1 MSSILKALKKLEHE
15 KTGRFPES
23 FNINKD
29 IIRTAESTR
38 SFSPFTLLL
47 FSLLIFGGGAS
58 ATFLF
63 LHSSRLPQSA
73 TKAQQIISTEDDQPR
88 DSKGLAT
95 PDTLPAEI
103 VAVPAT
109 SNSTGR
115 RQLLQYKTTA
125 PDNDVANKTP
135 AVADPVRSAEP
146 KEAAAAIKSEHVAG
160 TRTVPYLRVNGIA
173 FQNNGAESVV
183 IVNGMTVAKGATIE
197 GATVDD
203 VRNDRVIFRYNGEL
217 FEILLGQ
224 SNR

>member
-23 FNINKD
+23 LNINKD
-29 IIRTAESTR
+29 ILRTAESTR
-38 SFSPFTLLL
+38 GFSPFTLLL
-47 FSLLIFGGGAS
+47 FSLLIFGGGAT

-73 TKAQQIISTEDDQPR
+73 TMAQQIISTEDDQPQ
-88 DSKGLAT
+88 DSKGLVT
-95 PDTLPAEI
+95 SDTLPAEI
-103 VAVPAT
+103 VVVPAT

-115 RQLLQYKTTA
+115 RRLPQYKTTA
-125 PDNDVANKTP
+125 PGNDVANKTP
-135 AVADPVRSAEP
+135 TVVEPVRSVES
-146 KEAAAAIKSEHVAG
+146 KAAVAIKSEHAAG
-160 TRTVPYLRVNGIA
+160 TRTVPSLRVNGIA

>member
-23 FNINKD
+23 LNINAD
-29 IIRTAESTR
+29 ILRTTESTR

-47 FSLLIFGGGAS
+47 FSLLIFGGGAA

-63 LHSSRLPQSA
+63 LKSSRLPQSA
-73 TKAQQIISTEDDQPR
+73 TKSQQIISAEDDQPR
-88 DSKGLAT
+88 GSQASVT

-103 VAVPAT
+103 VVVPAK
-109 SNSTGR
+109 SKSAGK
-115 RQLLQYKTTA
+115 RQLPQNKTAA
-125 PDNDVANKTP
+125 PGNGVANKAST
-135 AVADPVRSAEP
+135 AAEPVRPAKS
-146 KEAAAAIKSEHVAG
+146 KEVVAAVKSEYIAA
-160 TRTVPYLRVNGIA
+160 TRTVPALRVNGIA
-173 FQNNGAESVV
+173 FQNRGAESVA
-183 IVNGMTVAKGATIE
+183 IVNGVTVTKGAIIE

-203 VRNDRVIFRYNGEL
+203 VRNDRVLFRYNGEP